1 MNERAATGAAHEA
14 AALAMLQDAGLRL
27 LARNVRCRVGEID
40 LVLREGRTT
49 VFCEVRYRRSGTLH
63 HLVHAQNLLHRPR
76 GARAK
81 NRQPT
86 RPSKLAV
93 GSLRAGSRTWPPTPF
108 AILDVVTLSA
118 VPSPR
123 PA

>member
-49 VFCEVRYRRSGTLH
+49 VFCEVRYRRSGSH
-63 HLVHAQNLLHRPR
+63 G
-76 GARAK
+76 GAAASVDVRKQIRLTNAA
-81 NRQPT
+81 RWYLSRHPA
-86 RPSKLAV
+86 LARDTSGV
-93 GSLRAGSRTWPPTPF
+93 A
-108 AILDVVTLSA
+108 VVVREVEDTDGGDRERNEDNA
-118 VPSPR
+118 EK
-123 PA
+123 

>member
-49 VFCEVRYRRSGTLH
+49 VFCEVRYRRSASHGGAAAS
-63 HLVHAQNLLHRPR
+63 VDARKQNRLTNA
-76 GARAK
+76 ARWYLSRHPA
-81 NRQPT
+81 
-86 RPSKLAV
+86 LA
-93 GSLRAGSRTWPPTPF
+93 REPCRF
-108 AILDVVTLSA
+108 DVVAIEGAAPYRVDWLRDA
-118 VPSPR
+118 FQPDN
-123 PA
+123 